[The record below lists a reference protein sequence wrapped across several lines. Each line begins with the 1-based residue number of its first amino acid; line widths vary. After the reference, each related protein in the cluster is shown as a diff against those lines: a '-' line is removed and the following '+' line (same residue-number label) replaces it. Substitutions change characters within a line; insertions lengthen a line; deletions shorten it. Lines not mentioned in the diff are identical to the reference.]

1 MNPDWCGVC
10 KRLDD
15 PGLSTAGSGGRHGGE
30 TKQDVVNDICDLLG
44 IQRLST
50 SNGETEPSAMF
61 DAAAMRLGLPKARKP
76 VQGQAII
83 EMAGM
88 QWHPDMDSR
97 ATVSKGGDN
106 VTLKG
111 LQALRSALRT
121 LL

>member
-1 MNPDWCGVC
+1 
-10 KRLDD
+10 
-15 PGLSTAGSGGRHGGE
+15 
-30 TKQDVVNDICDLLG
+30 
-44 IQRLST
+44 
-50 SNGETEPSAMF
+50 MF